1 MAPTTLPRRFDDEV
15 ITGGPNAH
23 QRWYRVRDASDGPVL
38 GPLRIVAN
46 YLLIYAAH
54 HLPSLALKRFL
65 FRRVLGMKLG
75 TGVTI
80 ASGATLDYFFPELI
94 EIGDHTIVGMDAL
107 ILTHEF
113 LPDRWRRGRV
123 VIGANVLIGARS
135 VILAG
140 VEIGARSV
148 IAAGSVVNR
157 SLPEAI
163 CAAGNPIA
171 IVRGRR
177 AKDSGTTTNTSVS
190 HSDDRSAPTPARV
203 SEPGQLL

>member
-1 MAPTTLPRRFDDEV
+1 MAPATSPRQFDEEV
-15 ITGGPNAH
+15 VTGGPNAH
-23 QRWYRVRDASDGPVL
+23 RHWYRVRNAIDGPVL
-38 GPLRIVAN
+38 GPIRIVAN

-54 HLPSLALKRFL
+54 HLPSLALKRFV

-113 LPDRWRRGRV
+113 LSDRWRRGRV
-123 VIGANVLIGARS
+123 VIGPHVLIGARS
-135 VILAG
+135 LILAG
-140 VEIGARSV
+140 VHVGAGTV

-157 SLPEAI
+157 SLPDAI
-163 CAAGNPIA
+163 CAAGNPA
-171 IVRGRR
+171 TIVRARR
-177 AKDSGTTTNTSVS
+177 PKESGTCARTNVS
-190 HSDDRSAPTPARV
+190 LVR
-203 SEPGQLL
+203 